1 VRAVVDR
8 RTFLGNLTGCLL
20 AAPLA
25 AEAQPAGRPYKIAY
39 LTNSAERTPVDAAFL
54 DALRELGYIDG
65 QNVSIDAR
73 YTGGRPEVFARIV
86 SEVADQRPDVIFVWS
101 AGFAQAVKNG
111 TKGIPIVFAANGPV
125 ENGLVQSIARPG
137 GNVTGA
143 TLFGH
148 GFVAKQLSILRELV
162 PAAARV
168 ALLANT
174 ASLMARAYTAEAIK
188 AGPSLKITVELM
200 EANSP
205 EAIEGAFLEVRKR
218 RIQAVLVTADTMYW
232 SIRERI
238 VQAAAQS
245 RVPAMYWA
253 REYVEA
259 GGLISYAANLA
270 EIARVGARYVAQI
283 LKGVRPADLPV
294 QDPTKFDLL
303 INLKT
308 AKALGLTIPQSL
320 LHRADQVIDP

>member
-1 VRAVVDR
+1 MDR
-8 RTFLGNLTGCLL
+8 RDFIAGITLGLL

-25 AEAQPAGRPYKIAY
+25 AEAQQAGRPHKIAY
-39 LTNSAERTPVDAAFL
+39 LANSAERTSVDAAFL
-54 DALRELGYIDG
+54 DALHELGYVAG
-65 QNVSIDAR
+65 ENVSIDAR
-73 YTGGRPEVFARIV
+73 YTGGRSEVFARIV
-86 SEVADQRPDVIFVWS
+86 SEVADQRPDVILVWS
-101 AGFAQAVKNG
+101 TGFARAVKNG
-111 TKGIPIVFAANGPV
+111 TKGIPIVFSAANGPV

-137 GNVTGA
+137 GNVTGT

-174 ASLMARAYTAEAIK
+174 TYLMSRAYTAEAIK

-200 EANSP
+200 KANSP
-205 EAIEGAFLEVRKR
+205 EEIEGAFLEVRKR
-218 RIQAVLVTADTMYW
+218 RIQAVLVTADPMYW

-238 VQAAAQS
+238 MQAATQS

-308 AKALGLTIPQSL
+308 AKVLGLTIPPSL
-320 LHRADQVIDP
+320 LQRADQVIE

>member
-1 VRAVVDR
+1 MDR
-8 RTFLGNLTGCLL
+8 RAFISGITLGLL

-25 AEAQPAGRPYKIAY
+25 AEAQQAGRPHKIAY
-39 LTNSAERTPVDAAFL
+39 LSNSAERTPVDAAFL
-54 DALRELGYIDG
+54 DALRELGYVDG
-65 QNVSIDAR
+65 ENVSIDAR
-73 YTGGRPEVFARIV
+73 YTGGRSEVFARIV
-86 SEVADQRPDVIFVWS
+86 SEVADQRPDVILVWS
-101 AGFAQAVKNG
+101 TGFARAVKNG
-111 TKGIPIVFAANGPV
+111 TKGIPIVFSAANGPV
-125 ENGLVQSIARPG
+125 ENGLVQSMAWPG
-137 GNVTGA
+137 GNLTGT

-174 ASLMARAYTAEAIK
+174 TYLMSRAYTAEAIK

-200 EANSP
+200 KANSP
-205 EAIEGAFLEVRKR
+205 EEIEGAFLEVRKR
-218 RIQAVLVTADTMYW
+218 RIQAVLVTAD
-232 SIRERI
+232 
-238 VQAAAQS
+238 
-245 RVPAMYWA
+245 PMYWA
-253 REYVEA
+253 REYVEV

-320 LHRADQVIDP
+320 LLRADVIEQ

>member
-1 VRAVVDR
+1 VISR
-8 RTFLGNLTGCLL
+8 RIFLQALGGGALV
-20 AAPLA
+20 PLA
-25 AEAQPAGRPYKIAY
+25 AEAQPAGRPHKIAY
-39 LTNSAERTPVDAAFL
+39 LANSAERTPVDAAVL

-86 SEVADQRPDVIFVWS
+86 SEVADQRPDVILVWS

-111 TKGIPIVFAANGPV
+111 TKGIPIVFSAANGPV

-137 GNVTGA
+137 GNLTGT

-200 EANSP
+200 KANSP

-238 VQAAAQS
+238 VQAATQS

-270 EIARVGARYVAQI
+270 EIAKVGARYVAHI

-308 AKALGLTIPQSL
+308 AKALGLTIPPSL
-320 LHRADQVIDP
+320 LRRADQVIE